1 MKTKD
6 KILDVALRQF
16 NELGSDKV
24 SIRSIAN
31 ELGISPGNLCYH
43 YKNTDAIIFQLYLN
57 LVSEMDEIAN
67 KIQDPAA
74 SMRTLIEGALHT
86 FPVMY
91 RYKFLLIDF
100 VAITRRMK
108 TLRQHFRELIALRR
122 MQFSVIINNMIA
134 QGLVR
139 EEWVPGMYE
148 QYINRAIILGDAWI
162 PNAEVYFDSPGADAI
177 YFYAQVYISSMVPYL
192 TEKGLKQYE
201 EVVGEHPVLS
211 ASLSR

>member
-6 KILDVALRQF
+6 KILEVALRQF
-16 NELGSDKV
+16 NELGTDQV

-67 KIQDPAA
+67 KIQDPTA
-74 SMRTLIEGALHT
+74 SMRILIEGALNT

-100 VAITRRMK
+100 VAITRRIH
-108 TLRQHFRELIALRR
+108 TLKQHFREVIALRR
-122 MQFSVIINNMIA
+122 MQFRFIIQNMIA
-134 QGLVR
+134 QGLLR
-139 EEWVPGMYE
+139 EEWAPGMYE
-148 QYINRAIILGDAWI
+148 EFISRAIILGDAWV
-162 PNAEVYFDSPGADAI
+162 PNAEVYFDSPGTEAI
-177 YFYAQVYISSMVPYL
+177 YYYANVHISSMKPYL

-201 EVVGEHPVLS
+201 EVVKEHPVLS
-211 ASLSR
+211 ASLFK